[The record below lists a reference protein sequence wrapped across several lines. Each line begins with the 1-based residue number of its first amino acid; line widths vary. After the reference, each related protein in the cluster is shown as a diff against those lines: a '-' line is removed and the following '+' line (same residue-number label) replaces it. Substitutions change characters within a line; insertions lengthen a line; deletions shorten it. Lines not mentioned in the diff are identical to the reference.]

1 MMHRFPRLVWVGA
14 GILAWTVGQMIVE
27 DEVVH
32 PYLAF
37 IPAVAYLFPAL
48 VVALVVL
55 VVLALRK
62 RAESRHQAAAGHT
75 EART

>member
-1 MMHRFPRLVWVGA
+1 
-14 GILAWTVGQMIVE
+14 MIVE